1 MNFLIC
7 SVALTVLAVS
17 QAVGQADVAWGQPA
31 DAHLVAPPGIDVAP
45 AGWGPSVNG
54 LQVSLVMSPTA
65 IQPGQPLIYLQ
76 LHVKNTSDRDVRV
89 LNWDQQLTSLVV
101 KDAAGKVMPVTDDER
116 GDGPKDWDF
125 PTIPAGQSR
134 VFQQMQGWSGRVE
147 KEALVFCTPHSM

>member
-1 MNFLIC
+1 
-7 SVALTVLAVS
+7 
-17 QAVGQADVAWGQPA
+17 
-31 DAHLVAPPGIDVAP
+31 
-45 AGWGPSVNG
+45 
-54 LQVSLVMSPTA
+54 MSPTA